1 MPGNTQVDAS
11 AAPTPSTATPL
22 TASRRHGG
30 EFSVPKVPAKV
41 AVALQKEKKVAKA
54 VPKAQSGGMS
64 LNDIRACRAALKKLQ
79 AHKKAALFMQPVD
92 PVRDRAPKYVRA
104 SSLQNMNTEFP
115 LATSTSS
122 SPLWT

>member
-1 MPGNTQVDAS
+1 M
-11 AAPTPSTATPL
+11 

-41 AVALQKEKKVAKA
+41 AIALQKEKEKKVAKA

-64 LNDIRACRAALKKLQ
+64 SNDIRACRLAIKKLQ
-79 AHKKAALFMQPVD
+79 AHKKASLFMQPVD

-104 SSLQNMNTEFP
+104 SSLQNTNN
-115 LATSTSS
+115 
-122 SPLWT
+122 